1 MLNHLFYPLSV
12 SDKFLPFKTPL
23 DQRYF
28 RALAPSEYFT
38 PEMLVA
44 STKSAGFRIGLW
56 IDLTNT
62 NRYYNKETI
71 ERMDI
76 AYLKLA
82 MRGHKQPPTPEETK
96 AFVNICHNFIS
107 KNPLSVIGIHCTH
120 GFNRT
125 GFLICA
131 YLIEKHD
138 YPADAAV
145 ATFAGCRE
153 PGIYKADYIEE
164 LFRRYMDPEDFE
176 SLRFLPTPERPA
188 WCNEEANAHLD
199 DDGNR
204 LEFNDRSNGDEQP
217 GASNSHQVVNKKSQF
232 MDGVDGVE
240 FVSDPNVIHRLQK
253 QVQEMC
259 KSRLRGFPGAQP
271 VSMSHEN
278 LNYLERAP
286 YRVSWK
292 ADGTR
297 YMMLIQKENEIY
309 LFDRDFSAFKIVK
322 GCPKFPRRKA
332 PDEHIFETLLDG
344 EMVIDIVNGES
355 YPRYLIYDIVTFE
368 RQNVGQTHFDTRTL
382 CIEKEIIFTREEAKR
397 NGRIDRSQESF
408 GVRKKDFWG
417 LEHTSKLFSEKFNRN
432 MVHEVDG
439 LIFQPVKD
447 PYQAGQCPKIL
458 KWKPHTHNS
467 IDFRVRI
474 VRSQNP
480 GCLPE
485 TWAHLTVGREGVQIA
500 KVKATKE
507 FRENDNKI
515 VECTWNYEQQTWKF
529 MRVRTDKR

>member
-1 MLNHLFYPLSV
+1 
-12 SDKFLPFKTPL
+12 
-23 DQRYF
+23 
-28 RALAPSEYFT
+28 
-38 PEMLVA
+38 MLVA
-44 STKSAGFRIGLW
+44 SSKAAGFKIGLW

-62 NRYYNKETI
+62 NRYYHKETI
-71 ERMDI
+71 ERMDM
-76 AYLKLA
+76 AYVKLA
-82 MRGHKQPPTPEETK
+82 MRGHKHPPTRDETK
-96 AFVNICHNFIS
+96 AFVDMCNRFIS

-131 YLIEKHD
+131 YLIEQHD
-138 YPADAAV
+138 YPPDAAV
-145 ATFAGCRE
+145 ATFAACRE
-153 PGIYKADYIEE
+153 PGIYKGEYIEE
-164 LFRRYMDPEDFE
+164 LYRRYMDREDFE
-176 SLRFLPTPERPA
+176 SLRSLPTPVRPD
-188 WCNEEANAHLD
+188 WCNEEDALLD

-204 LEFNDRSNGDEQP
+204 LEPSGGGDFHNETNEQPSASNGHGRVIQ
-217 GASNSHQVVNKKSQF
+217 NKKSQF
-232 MDGVDGVE
+232 MEGVDGVE
-240 FVSDPNVIHRLQK
+240 FVSDANESQRLQK
-253 QVQEMC
+253 HVQKLCEF
-259 KSRLRGFPGAQP
+259 SSRGFPGSQP

-278 LNYLERAP
+278 LAFLEQAP
-286 YRVSWK
+286 YQVSWK

-297 YMMLIQKENEIY
+297 YMMLIVRENEIY
-309 LFDRDFSAFKIVK
+309 LFDRDFSVFKIAK

-332 PDEHIFETLLDG
+332 PNEHIFETLMDG
-344 EMVIDIVNGES
+344 EMVIDVVNGES

-368 RQNVGQTHFDTRTL
+368 KQDVGKTQFSTRVY
-382 CIEKEIIFTREEAKR
+382 CIDKEIILTREEAKK
-397 NGRIDRSQESF
+397 NGRIDRSMESF

-439 LIFQPVKD
+439 LIFQPAND
-447 PYQAGQCPKIL
+447 PYKAGQCPNIL

-474 VRSQNP
+474 IRVQNP

-485 TWAHLTVGREGVQIA
+485 TWASLTVGRNNFEVA

-515 VECTWNYEQQTWKF
+515 VECTWDYEAKTWKF